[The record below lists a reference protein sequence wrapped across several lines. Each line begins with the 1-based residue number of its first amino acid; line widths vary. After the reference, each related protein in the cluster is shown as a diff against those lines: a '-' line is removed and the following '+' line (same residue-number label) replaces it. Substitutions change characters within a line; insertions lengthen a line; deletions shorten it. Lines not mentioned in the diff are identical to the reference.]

1 VTTTPVGAAFPI
13 GNVASSI
20 HPRVKPDQLWVC
32 NRGAIAIGVSP
43 FMKALHLDH
52 HHGFVVSL
60 DGCTSWPM
68 VDERRWILQLEVE
81 AAISGS

>member
-1 VTTTPVGAAFPI
+1 
-13 GNVASSI
+13 
-20 HPRVKPDQLWVC
+20 VC

-81 AAISGS
+81 AAISGSYTSTEKFYSGGCKPIYSGVFRNRQC